1 MLLLFV
7 FLSFTIK
14 LTVHQIYEQNLVI
27 VKNYHD
33 GDSNENF
40 LILKIKRKGQW
51 KKCQT
56 LISSFFTVKNYF
68 SHESNVNLDVMGFV
82 HLYSVC

>member
-33 GDSNENF
+33 GDLNENF
-40 LILKIKRKGQW
+40 LILKIKRKGQ
-51 KKCQT
+51 
-56 LISSFFTVKNYF
+56 
-68 SHESNVNLDVMGFV
+68 
-82 HLYSVC
+82 